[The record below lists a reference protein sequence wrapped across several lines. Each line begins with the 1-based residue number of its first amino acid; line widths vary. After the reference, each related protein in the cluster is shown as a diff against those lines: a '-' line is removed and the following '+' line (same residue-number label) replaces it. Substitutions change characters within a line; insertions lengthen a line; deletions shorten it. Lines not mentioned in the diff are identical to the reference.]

1 MSLWVDPWKQ
11 VETRGSRKDKEHR
24 LRARGTGSRREATL
38 PGAVRSQEEPTHR
51 VQGPQGPGG

>member
-1 MSLWVDPWKQ
+1 MIP
-11 VETRGSRKDKEHR
+11 GSRWRRGAPGKDKEHR
-24 LRARGTGSRREATL
+24 LRARDTGSRREATL